1 MTQEE
6 RDKLQDAYV
15 HAVIDDMD
23 RDSLIQYAADALHH
37 YLDKFE
43 SNTELIDTVKEIYPE
58 LLNETPDI

>member
-1 MTQEE
+1 MTPEE

-23 RDSLIQYAADALHH
+23 MDTLIQYAADSLNH

-58 LLNETPDI
+58 LIDNN

>member
-1 MTQEE
+1 MTPDE

-23 RDSLIQYAADALHH
+23 MDSLIQYAADSLHH

-43 SNTELIDTVKEIYPE
+43 SNTELIATVKELYPE
-58 LLNETPDI
+58 LLNDT

>member
-1 MTQEE
+1 MTPDE

-23 RDSLIQYAADALHH
+23 MDSLIQYAADSLHH

-43 SNTELIDTVKEIYPE
+43 SNTELIATVKELYPE
-58 LLNETPDI
+58 LLNN

>member
-1 MTQEE
+1 MTPDE

-23 RDSLIQYAADALHH
+23 MDSLIQYAADSLHH

-43 SNTELIDTVKEIYPE
+43 SNTELIDTVKELYPE
-58 LLNETPDI
+58 LLNDT

>member
-6 RDKLQDAYV
+6 RNKLQDAYV
-15 HAVIDDMD
+15 HAVIADMG

-43 SNTELIDTVKEIYPE
+43 SNTELIETVKEVYPE
-58 LLNETPDI
+58 LLNNHD